1 MKSNSKSLIC
11 LKTISLQKKTYNSSK
26 KKFIFFITM
35 IIIKIHIENI
45 KLFDKYILN
54 NNKEVPSHLTIAP
67 LTIMGSNPD
76 GTISD
81 EERNYL
87 SQRAKNIGLYILG
100 ATAVNQEGI
109 AFPNQPRAFSDKDLP
124 SLEERA
130 QIIKAQGALAINQ
143 IHHGGVLADI
153 KYSGTNVVA
162 VSAEIYNEGL
172 TKKDIKM
179 GNEKKQL
186 NNGDILKIINDFA
199 YATELSIKAGFD
211 GIEIHGA
218 NNYLLQ
224 QFYSGY
230 YNKRTD
236 EWGGSLEKRMRFPL
250 EVVDACCKI
259 RDKYNKP
266 EFIIGYRLSP
276 EEPFENGITMTETL
290 ALVRALVKKPIQ
302 YIHVSQKNFFQKTRR
317 GEGIGVE
324 RLKVIHQETKGKV
337 ALIGVGGLYS
347 YNDFNKAL
355 KSEFVEFIGTGR
367 ASMLNKD
374 LGILLKEQRE
384 KEINLR
390 LDPVHPEIYSIPNLL
405 WALCIKG
412 FDWLPPVKGK

>member
-1 MKSNSKSLIC
+1 
-11 LKTISLQKKTYNSSK
+11 
-26 KKFIFFITM
+26 M

-130 QIIKAQGALAINQ
+130 KIIKAQGALAINQ

-186 NNGDILKIINDFA
+186 NNDDILKIINDFA

-230 YNKRTD
+230 YNKRKD

-259 RDKYNKP
+259 RDKYNQP
-266 EFIIGYRLSP
+266 QFIIGYRLSP
-276 EEPFENGITMTETL
+276 EEPFLDGITMTETL
-290 ALVRALVKKPIQ
+290 ALVRELVKKPIQ
-302 YIHVSQKNFFQKTRR
+302 YIHVSQKNYFQKARR
-317 GEGIGVE
+317 GEGTGIE
-324 RLKVIHQETKGKV
+324 RLKLIYKETKGKV
-337 ALIGVGGLYS
+337 ALIGVGGLFS
-347 YNDFNKAL
+347 YKDFNKAL
-355 KSEFVEFIGTGR
+355 KSEFSDFIATAR
-367 ASMLNKD
+367 ASMMNKD
-374 LGILLKEQRE
+374 LGVLLKEE
-384 KEINLR
+384 KEEEINLL
-390 LDPVHPEIYSIPNLL
+390 LDPVHPEKYSIPNLL
-405 WALCIKG
+405 WAMCIKG
-412 FDWLPPVKGK
+412 GEELPPLKRK